1 MRTKGQI
8 NAGIVWTIVIMLAAV
23 AFGGLIFGKIHTVA
37 VEQSEGSGTT
47 YTDVTLN
54 SDFSDNTNGIPDN
67 WENVVTENRIAVLD
81 NYGITNRFLQDND
94 NGICYWYQTLA
105 ISNLY
110 DSVSS
115 ATVNFA
121 YQISDN
127 SGLDGGSHKLKVLLG
142 RPGGDNV
149 TIWENLSEIA
159 ADNGTWHTQ
168 ENTVTSYINATGTYT
183 FYLFDN
189 AVTAGDAD
197 TDNVVVRWDNASL
210 SVSTYGKGVA
220 EIIVEDVGETGA
232 DVFPLIVLMVL
243 IGVFVGIIAILKVL
257 G

>member
-1 MRTKGQI
+1 MASKLDTKSVV
-8 NAGIVWTIVIMLAAV
+8 GIVAVLIVGLALSPT
-23 AFGGLIFGKIHTVA
+23 LISLVSSA
-37 VEQSEGSGTT
+37 QPYDYTT
-47 YTDVTLN
+47 NQTLN
-54 SDFSDNTNGIPDN
+54 SAITDNTNGIPDN

-81 NYGITNRFLQDND
+81 NYGITNHFLQDND

-105 ISNLY
+105 INLN
-110 DSVSS
+110 DGVSS

-142 RPGGDNV
+142 RPGGDNITV
-149 TIWENLSEIA
+149 WENLSEIA
-159 ADNGTWHTQ
+159 ADNDTWHTQ

-210 SVSTYGKGVA
+210 TIKTKTETYTSMMIFA
-220 EIIVEDVGETGA
+220 CLI
-232 DVFPLIVLMVL
+232 PLFFVIGIVLAV
-243 IGVFVGIIAILKVL
+243 IYYATRKS
-257 G
+257 